1 MKASIQHLWWNPW
14 GDKGLDFDDFKV
26 SISVDNLTYDKDADY
41 RVLFLAEPIAIAP
54 TVNEGALRSAH
65 DFDRIFTFTQSILDT
80 YEQAE
85 LFCWGSSWLDFK
97 DLKIHKKPHITFV
110 TSSKIQTP
118 GHQLRLAIHEA
129 LAPIDETKHGLE
141 IYQHISP
148 PFHERRNDF
157 FESAMFHI
165 AAENSRQ
172 KNYFTEKIIDCFAS
186 KTIPIY
192 YGCPNLSSFFNM
204 DGVITFSDVKDL
216 NTIFDTIN
224 EDYYNSRKEAIEDN
238 YQVAKKFHSDN
249 DVVPRLTRFIIE
261 DVKSNAVK
269 RIRSD

>member
-1 MKASIQHLWWNPW
+1 
-14 GDKGLDFDDFKV
+14 
-26 SISVDNLTYDKDADY
+26 
-41 RVLFLAEPIAIAP
+41 
-54 TVNEGALRSAH
+54 
-65 DFDRIFTFTQSILDT
+65 
-80 YEQAE
+80 
-85 LFCWGSSWLDFK
+85 
-97 DLKIHKKPHITFV
+97 
-110 TSSKIQTP
+110 
-118 GHQLRLAIHEA
+118 
-129 LAPIDETKHGLE
+129 
-141 IYQHISP
+141 
-148 PFHERRNDF
+148 
-157 FESAMFHI
+157 MFHI